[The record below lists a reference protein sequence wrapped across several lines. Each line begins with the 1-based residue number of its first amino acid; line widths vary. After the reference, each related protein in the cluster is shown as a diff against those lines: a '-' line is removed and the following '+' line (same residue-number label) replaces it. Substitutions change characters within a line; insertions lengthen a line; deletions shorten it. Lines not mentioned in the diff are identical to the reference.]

1 MGGDLPDARDAAGQ
15 ITARAVE
22 QALREDTAL
31 IALTLVN
38 NEVGTVLPMA
48 EIAALL
54 RRRQS
59 RALVYL
65 DAVQGLGRLKLE
77 PHAWGV
83 AAMAV
88 SGHKIGAPK
97 GVGALY
103 VKKGLRL
110 PPLLLGGGQ
119 EGGPPLGHPGDARH
133 RRLRRR
139 LPAAAGDAGG
149 ERAAG
154 GAAARLSRRGDRPP
168 FPLRG
173 AKRRRGRAPCGQR
186 LLPRL

>member
-1 MGGDLPDARDAAGQ
+1 MTYLTPDAAGQ

-77 PHAWGV
+77 PHAW
-83 AAMAV
+83 AW
-88 SGHKIGAPK
+88 
-97 GVGALY
+97 
-103 VKKGLRL
+103 
-110 PPLLLGGGQ
+110 PPWPSAGTRS
-119 EGGPPLGHPGDARH
+119 AR
-133 RRLRRR
+133 
-139 LPAAAGDAGG
+139 P
-149 ERAAG
+149 RAW
-154 GAAARLSRRGDRPP
+154 ARCMSKRG
-168 FPLRG
+168 
-173 AKRRRGRAPCGQR
+173 
-186 LLPRL
+186 